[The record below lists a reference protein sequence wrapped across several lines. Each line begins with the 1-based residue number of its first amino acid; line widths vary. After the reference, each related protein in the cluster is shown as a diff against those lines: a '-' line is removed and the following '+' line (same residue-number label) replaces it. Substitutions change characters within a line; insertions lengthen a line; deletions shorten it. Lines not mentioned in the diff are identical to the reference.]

1 VQKTAR
7 YLTLTERPGGA
18 DRIIPRGFREATLLF
33 ADVVHLADLASG
45 GGPEQVVAILD
56 DLFRAADLAVERFG
70 LTRVGLPGA
79 AYAAVSGVPDPRPDH
94 ARAAVEAALDITE
107 AAAQMIGGDGQG
119 LALRIGIHTG
129 PVVAAI
135 GDGGSTV
142 REVWGESARLAR
154 LMETSGVPGHI
165 QVSGATAGLLA
176 GRFRLES
183 RLRPSGHPETYLLS
197 GRRA

>member
-1 VQKTAR
+1 MA
-7 YLTLTERPGGA
+7 LTERSMEG
-18 DRIIPRGFREATLLF
+18 DRIVPRGFREATLLY
-33 ADVVHLADLASG
+33 ADVVNLADLASG

-70 LTRVGLPGA
+70 LTRVALPGA

-94 ARAAVEAALDITE
+94 ARATVEAALDI
-107 AAAQMIGGDGQG
+107 AAAAAHMVGADGQG

-129 PVVAAI
+129 PLVAAI

-142 REVWGESARLAR
+142 REIWGESARLAR

-165 QVSGATAGLLA
+165 QVSGATASHLA
-176 GRFRLES
+176 GRFRLQG
-183 RLRPSGHPETYLLS
+183 RLRASGHPETYLLS